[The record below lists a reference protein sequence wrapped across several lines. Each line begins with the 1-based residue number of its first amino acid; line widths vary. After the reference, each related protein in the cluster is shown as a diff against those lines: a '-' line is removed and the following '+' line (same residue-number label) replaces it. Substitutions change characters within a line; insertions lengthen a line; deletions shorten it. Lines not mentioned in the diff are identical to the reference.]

1 MKSHDLVHEIQ
12 NTAAVFGRNKEVN
25 VVFEGERAYTNG
37 NEIVLPSLPG
47 DLNFDK
53 ATSMVFRG
61 YIDHEAGHVRHTD
74 FEEEKKFGYHN
85 SQEAFQICNQL

>member
-25 VVFEGERAYTNG
+25 VVFEGERAYTDG

-47 DLNFDK
+47 DLDFDK
-53 ATSMVFRG
+53 ATARVL
-61 YIDHEAGHVRHTD
+61 AGQENVKD
-74 FEEEKKFGYHN
+74 FN
-85 SQEAFQICNQL
+85 SLMFFTAWSTSK